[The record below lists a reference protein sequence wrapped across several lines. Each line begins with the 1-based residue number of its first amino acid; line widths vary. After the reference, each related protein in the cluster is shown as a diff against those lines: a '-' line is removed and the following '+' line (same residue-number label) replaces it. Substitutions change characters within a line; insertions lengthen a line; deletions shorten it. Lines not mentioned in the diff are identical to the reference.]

1 MEEKEVNYKKSLLIA
16 LLSVS
21 FLGAITTTRVFA
33 SQNQTSVGVQGAQI
47 NGTDKIAK
55 QIQGNDALQMHKNL
69 ATQTKRMTSQKVMI
83 TLEKY
88 VLGRSLDITG
98 SYNGTDAVYLR
109 AEVNG
114 KKDTLVPSREL
125 ASGEIS
131 YYVGNLKASDNVDM
145 VLFNKNYQEIGR
157 QVVTITMPPKEP
169 ITLNKYIVGESTFIT
184 GSYAGTNAVYL
195 RAEVNGKK
203 ERLVTSKELASG
215 KINYY
220 VGKLKQNDQAE
231 IVLFDKNYQEIS
243 RQMVPMSVEQVFDI
257 KGQSVDGNPNKLL
270 IKFKDQQLT
279 ISENYL
285 PGRSVMMNDQF
296 KNKLYFSISV
306 MGPQGENLFSMLWN
320 GNSRVSNRQMG
331 TFEIPNGST
340 ISMYHAQGN
349 TLFDTNDNVTLRNKT
364 GNNYTYKV
372 ENDRLVLINVS

>member
-1 MEEKEVNYKKSLLIA
+1 MNYKKSLLIA

-125 ASGEIS
+125 ASG
-131 YYVGNLKASDNVDM
+131 
-145 VLFNKNYQEIGR
+145 
-157 QVVTITMPPKEP
+157 
-169 ITLNKYIVGESTFIT
+169 
-184 GSYAGTNAVYL
+184 
-195 RAEVNGKK
+195 
-203 ERLVTSKELASG
+203 
-215 KINYY
+215 
-220 VGKLKQNDQAE
+220 
-231 IVLFDKNYQEIS
+231 
-243 RQMVPMSVEQVFDI
+243 
-257 KGQSVDGNPNKLL
+257 
-270 IKFKDQQLT
+270 
-279 ISENYL
+279 
-285 PGRSVMMNDQF
+285 
-296 KNKLYFSISV
+296 
-306 MGPQGENLFSMLWN
+306 
-320 GNSRVSNRQMG
+320 
-331 TFEIPNGST
+331 
-340 ISMYHAQGN
+340 
-349 TLFDTNDNVTLRNKT
+349 
-364 GNNYTYKV
+364 
-372 ENDRLVLINVS
+372 